1 MASQIDIRYID
12 FSTEGNAARKFAYAP
27 AKEVQLPEAKRRT
40 RRVVTIDP
48 LAMIGVVVAV
58 CMLVLMGVGMFRL
71 QNAKDHNVQMAQYV
85 DSLAQQ
91 NTALRE
97 EFNEVCD
104 LDEIRQL
111 ALALGMIPKT
121 DAPQT
126 GISMYI
132 PEETV
137 ETTTTLWEQ
146 IGTFLAGLFA

>member
-12 FSTEGNAARKFAYAP
+12 FSTEGNAARKFAP
-27 AKEVQLPEAKRRT
+27 VPQKRVQLPEAKRRT
-40 RRVVTIDP
+40 RCVLTIDP
-48 LAMIGVVVAV
+48 LAVVGVALAV

-71 QNAKDHNVQMAQYV
+71 QAAKDRNVQMAQYV
-85 DSLAQQ
+85 DSLTEK

-104 LDEIRQL
+104 LDEIRRL
-111 ALALGMIPKT
+111 AMALGMIPKLE
-121 DAPQT
+121 APQT

-137 ETTTTLWEQ
+137 DTPTLWEQ